1 MEYTKLTNTELEISR
16 IGIGCWAIGGHGW
29 GYVDDN
35 ESIKAIH
42 AALDSG
48 VNFFDTADVY
58 GLGHSERIL
67 SKALGNHRSNVVI
80 STKFGLEWDES
91 GNIQN
96 NTTPERVVEAV
107 ENSLRR
113 LNIESIPLYLIHHFD
128 GVTPIE
134 RTMEAL
140 IECKKAGKIQNIGCS
155 NLSMEMVDEANRLIP
170 LSAVQ
175 IPYNVIDRG
184 VEEDIL
190 PFLKELNISSLA
202 FSSLAHGLLSG
213 KYASKVEFSHDDIR
227 SRSPY
232 FQDQQYKLGSVC
244 NPDAGIRRQAI
255 DHMLECVGIM
265 NATGSTD
272 LSLWFADGTNFP
284 GQANFRQRKQ
294 WMYTALQEV
303 YQALSP
309 DQRMLIEYKF
319 FEPAFY
325 HTDLADWGTAY
336 LIASK
341 LGEQAQVLIDLGHH
355 PQGTNIEFIVSY
367 LIDEGKLGGFH
378 FNCRKY
384 ADDDLTVGSV
394 NPQELF
400 LIYHELVTA
409 ELDPN
414 TETDIAYMIDQSH
427 NLKPKVE
434 ASIQSVCNL
443 QTAYARALIVDRDQ
457 LAEAQTEGQIIDA
470 ERVLQR
476 AAETDVRPLLE
487 QIRVE
492 MNRDPDPLTAYRKS
506 GYYKRICQTR
516 VGGGGQGWAK
526 PSLACSYLLSCK
538 VQSS

>member
-1 MEYTKLTNTELEISR
+1 MRNTRYELLAEDLEKQGTNVSEVKQLLQQQHIETPSWGYGNSGTRFGVFSQEGAARNAAERLEDAATVHKYTGVAPTVALHIPWDITDDWEALKQQAADLD
-16 IGIGCWAIGGHGW
+16 IGIGAI
-29 GYVDDN
+29 N
-35 ESIKAIH
+35 P
-42 AALDSG
+42 
-48 VNFFDTADVY
+48 
-58 GLGHSERIL
+58 
-67 SKALGNHRSNVVI
+67 NV
-80 STKFGLEWDES
+80 
-91 GNIQN
+91 
-96 NTTPERVVEAV
+96 
-107 ENSLRR
+107 
-113 LNIESIPLYLIHHFD
+113 
-128 GVTPIE
+128 
-134 RTMEAL
+134 
-140 IECKKAGKIQNIGCS
+140 
-155 NLSMEMVDEANRLIP
+155 
-170 LSAVQ
+170 
-175 IPYNVIDRG
+175 
-184 VEEDIL
+184 
-190 PFLKELNISSLA
+190 
-202 FSSLAHGLLSG
+202 
-213 KYASKVEFSHDDIR
+213 
-227 SRSPY
+227 

-303 YQALSP
+303 YQVLSP

-400 LIYHELVTA
+400 LIYHELVMA

-457 LAEAQTEGQIIDA
+457 LAEAQAEGQIIDA

-506 GYYKRICQTR
+506 GYYRRICQTR
-516 VGGGGQGWAK
+516 VGGGGQGWA
-526 PSLACSYLLSCK
+526 
-538 VQSS
+538 